1 MSDFWFLSFAD
12 TALDGRIRNPI
23 ARIRRQ
29 AESMGVFGDRIRI
42 WNEND
47 LDADF
52 RDKMKDHLIPGS
64 RGYGYWC
71 WKPQIIL
78 QLLREM
84 KDGDVLL
91 YTDAGCHLNP
101 KGVQRLREYFDLAK
115 KHGIVAF
122 QSRRLNET
130 SQNDFSQHFLTDG
143 EWCKGDLLD
152 YFGVRNNDRVTKTG
166 QLGGTVF
173 LVRKDTESARFF
185 EEFKDVFVSHFE
197 LCDDSASRSSNLP
210 NFRENRHDQSVF
222 SLLGKKNGIFSLTSL
237 EYDPMDG
244 GDDWSCMLNYPI
256 WAKHDKGGVRSLFPN
271 WFKRVV
277 HHMSGGLI

>member
-1 MSDFWFLSFAD
+1 MSDFWFLSFAN
-12 TALDGRIRNPI
+12 TSLGGRIRNPSV
-23 ARIRRQ
+23 RIRKQ
-29 AESMGVFGDRIRI
+29 AEAMGVFGNRIRV

-47 LDADF
+47 LDGEF

-71 WKPQIIL
+71 WKPQIVL

-91 YTDAGCHLNP
+91 YADAGCHLNP
-101 KGVQRLREYFDLAK
+101 KGVSRLWEYFNLALE
-115 KHGIVAF
+115 HGIVAF
-122 QSRRLNET
+122 QSRSLDEARR
-130 SQNDFSQHFLTDG
+130 NDLSQHFFTDG
-143 EWCKGDLLD
+143 EWSKGDLLD
-152 YFGVRNNDRVTKTG
+152 HFGVRDDEKITRTG

-173 LVRKDTESARFF
+173 LVRKDNCAICFF
-185 EEFKDVFVSHFE
+185 EKFRDVFEAHFE
-197 LCDDSASRSSNLP
+197 LCDDSPSQSSNLSD
-210 NFRENRHDQSVF
+210 FRENRHDQSVF
-222 SLLGKKNGIFSLTSL
+222 SILGKMQGIFSRSSL
-237 EYDPMDG
+237 EYDPMNG

-277 HHMSGGLI
+277 HNVSGGLI